1 MLTEKRKEKLSA
13 FLDNDIH
20 RDELM
25 SFSLSAEEEDA
36 AQVQRY
42 QIMGDALRNEMSD
55 ASFVD
60 VSQAVREALAGED
73 IADQMPATQH
83 SNSKTS
89 VQQPQAVSSG
99 SASAWGLSTL
109 LRPAAGMAIAASVA
123 LVMVVGISQ
132 QETGAIAPVS
142 GPIASNTQQPM
153 APPMAQPVMQLAAEA
168 PTNNEAA
175 AGSVTVSYEATD
187 NDPKL
192 NQRLLNQHL
201 EFATQDTMQGRLP
214 YVRAVSFEPEK

>member
-42 QIMGDALRNEMSD
+42 QIMGDALRGEVSE
-55 ASFVD
+55 ASFID

-73 IADQMPATQH
+73 IADQMPATKH
-83 SNSKTS
+83 ANEKTS
-89 VQQPQAVSSG
+89 VEQPQTVPSS
-99 SASAWGLSTL
+99 SASAWGLSAL

-142 GPIASNTQQPM
+142 GPIASN
-153 APPMAQPVMQLAAEA
+153 AQPPAALPVVQLAAEDL
-168 PTNNEAA
+168 TNNNAA
-175 AGSVTVSYEATD
+175 AGSVTVSNQTAD